1 MIDKLQRSG
10 IRVSLAEKRDAEI
23 WDDYL
28 AARSDSFFCQTTAW
42 REVVESA
49 YGHRPFYVMAWEG
62 ANLRGVLPLFLME
75 SRLFGRVLASSPFAS
90 AGGICAES
98 DAAEESLVERAI
110 TIAREQQVASLELKN
125 VHESPCK
132 GLARYNEYL
141 NYELA
146 LDSLNPAWQK
156 KTSAAHRMVRQ
167 AERFGLST
175 DEGHHL
181 LPEFYEIMAA
191 NMRRLGT
198 PMHSRLFYEKVL
210 KSFANRASIFLVRQ
224 TKKAIA
230 GALVL
235 RHAGRNSVLHAGS
248 LPEFLRLRPN
258 NRLYWQIIQRSV
270 ASHAATLDMG
280 RSLAGSGT
288 AQFKESWGA
297 VGQPLHYEY
306 FLNGR
311 KTLPQINQVNPRFAA
326 ARWMWRRLPL
336 PLTKWLGPALIRSI
350 P

>member
-1 MIDKLQRSG
+1 MIDQPLRSD
-10 IRVSLAEKRDAEI
+10 IKVSLAEDRDTKT

-28 AARSDSFFCQTTAW
+28 TARSDSFFCQTTAW
-42 REVVESA
+42 REVVTST
-49 YGHRPFYVMAWEG
+49 YGHQPFYLMALEG
-62 ANLRGVLPLFLME
+62 TNLRGVLPIFLMK

-90 AGGICAES
+90 AGGVCA
-98 DAAEESLVERAI
+98 DGDDAEEALIDRAI
-110 TIAREQQVASLELKN
+110 MIAREQQVASLELKN

-146 LDSLNPAWQK
+146 LDSLDAGWQK

-167 AERFGLST
+167 AERFGLTT
-175 DEGHHL
+175 DEGHHF

-198 PMHSRLFYEKVL
+198 PMHSRFFYEKVL
-210 KSFANRASIFLVRQ
+210 ECFADRASIFLVRQ
-224 TKKAIA
+224 ATNAIA
-230 GALVL
+230 GALVI
-235 RHAGRNSVLHAGS
+235 RHAGRSSVLHAGS
-248 LPEFLRLRPN
+248 LPQFLRLRPN

-270 ASHAATLDMG
+270 ASQAATLDMG

-297 VGQPLHYEY
+297 VGRPLCYEY
-306 FLNGR
+306 FLNRR
-311 KTLPQINQVNPRFAA
+311 KTLPHINQGNPRFAA
-326 ARWMWRRLPL
+326 ARWIWQRMPL
-336 PLTKWLGPALIRSI
+336 QMTKWLGPTLIRSI